1 MSPSKKVLWQLLLA
15 TVIGATSTTNTTFT
29 GCNLRVPKDVKDHM
43 EAEGEPLLITIIMF
57 IKYVRDVPDSG
68 GSFGVDVA

>member
-1 MSPSKKVLWQLLLA
+1 MSPSKKVLSQLLLA
-15 TVIGATSTTNTTFT
+15 IVIGATSTTNTTFT
-29 GCNLRVPKDVKDHM
+29 GCNLRVPNDVKDHM
-43 EAEGEPLLITIIMF
+43 EAEGEPLLITIIVF

>member
-1 MSPSKKVLWQLLLA
+1 M
-15 TVIGATSTTNTTFT
+15 GATSTTNSTFT
-29 GCNLRVPKDVKDHM
+29 GCNLRIPDDIKDHM
-43 EAEGEPLLITIIMF
+43 EPEREPLVITIIMF